1 MSGITDVTWAEFV
14 AVCDELHL
22 LKRDLAIAETA
33 LEAERQW
40 RLTSL
45 PALLAAEERAVKAE
59 AAVAEALVAVERG
72 RESVEWASEEVAT
85 ARRVLEKVHAECA
98 RHRGQLLDTE
108 ARANKAEAEVA
119 ELRALHG
126 VTVLPRTFPEL
137 WPSVHRRWATVA
149 AEYHQST
156 DGNRP

>member
-1 MSGITDVTWAEFV
+1 MRGNYDFTDARRPRVPWPWMSRTSHLRVVAAARWALEHT
-14 AVCDELHL
+14 LH
-22 LKRDLAIAETA
+22 DLAIAEDA

-45 PALLAAEERAVKAE
+45 PALLGAIAET
-59 AAVAEALVAVERG
+59 ALE
-72 RESVEWASEEVAT
+72 
-85 ARRVLEKVHAECA
+85 
-98 RHRGQLLDTE
+98 
-108 ARANKAEAEVA
+108 AEAEVA

-137 WPSVHRRWATVA
+137 WAAVA

>member
-1 MSGITDVTWAEFV
+1 MSGINDVTWAEFV

-45 PALLAAEERAVKAE
+45 PALLGAIAET
-59 AAVAEALVAVERG
+59 ALE
-72 RESVEWASEEVAT
+72 
-85 ARRVLEKVHAECA
+85 
-98 RHRGQLLDTE
+98 
-108 ARANKAEAEVA
+108 AEAEVA

-137 WPSVHRRWATVA
+137 WAAVA